1 MRTFTSGQ
9 AVVQAEGHNVRHL
22 VNELDQLYPG
32 LKDAMMFG
40 DRLKPHILVAID
52 GQVTP
57 LGALQPLDG
66 IREVTF
72 LPSMSG
78 G

>member
-1 MRTFTSGQ
+1 
-9 AVVQAEGHNVRHL
+9 VRQL
-22 VNELDQLYPG
+22 VIDLDRLYPG
-32 LKDAMMFG
+32 LKDAIMYG
-40 DRLKPHILVAID
+40 DRIKPHILVAID

-66 IREVTF
+66 IEEVTF